1 MFPLNM
7 GFFCKF
13 SRENQS
19 LLIQQ
24 IVTALPFAV
33 RMSVAVAVTSPELVL
48 AVEVCKDP
56 GQKDS
61 VLMHKVGEHVKKCQ
75 EYEAGLSDLSAWRK
89 AHCKILVKTIF
100 LPVSIEK
107 SNSKS

>member
-1 MFPLNM
+1 M

-75 EYEAGLSDLSAWRK
+75 EYEAGLSDPFCMEESTLQNTCQDYISASEHWK
-89 AHCKILVKTIF
+89 V
-100 LPVSIEK
+100 
-107 SNSKS
+107 